1 MFGRI
6 LGIAHVVDGEI
17 YQAGV
22 RAGKRGELARDLF
35 FGGVEKKRIGDR
47 GGGVEMIMMVGLLNF
62 LMKGISQPMKLD
74 LVLLAVG
81 ITLVKAI
88 VRI

>member
-47 GGGVEMIMMVGLLNF
+47 GGGGW
-62 LMKGISQPMKLD
+62 
-74 LVLLAVG
+74 
-81 ITLVKAI
+81 
-88 VRI
+88 R